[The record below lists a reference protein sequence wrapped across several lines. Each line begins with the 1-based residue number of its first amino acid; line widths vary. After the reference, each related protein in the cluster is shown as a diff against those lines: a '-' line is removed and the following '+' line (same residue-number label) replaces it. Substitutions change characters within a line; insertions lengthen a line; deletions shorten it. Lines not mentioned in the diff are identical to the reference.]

1 MICELVLQDGS
12 ILQGK
17 SFGAL
22 QSVPGEV
29 VFTTGMVGYP
39 EAITDPSYAGQI
51 LVFTYPLIG
60 NYGVPSKEHW
70 ESERIQALEIRDTRF
85 LAKKLREQGTML
97 GKIVIGE
104 DVEMTDPNKENL
116 VAQVS

>member
-1 MICELVLQDGS
+1 MIGELVLQDGS

-17 SFGAL
+17 SFGAVK
-22 QSVPGEV
+22 SVPGEV

-60 NYGVPSKEHW
+60 NYGIPGDEKDEYGISLHF
-70 ESERIQALEIRDTRF
+70 ESEAIQPQAIIAAQYSEEFSHWNARVS
-85 LAKKLREQGTML
+85 L
-97 GKIVIGE
+97 G
-104 DVEMTDPNKENL
+104 
-116 VAQVS
+116 